1 MSIEESF
8 KGMTSAFNTDYVHD
22 EEVNEK
28 MINEIEVRKNEIV
41 NKIEKL
47 PSVTLEDKDYMQLE
61 LKHLISGGFRILE
74 LLEQDIRV
82 GTKPRT
88 HEIYFTGL
96 DKVGNLLKELRE
108 LNKTVKQ
115 LEIDEIKA
123 GNTHTADLTV
133 THKLDGRSILK
144 MLKNA
149 QTNNSLNEISA
160 DFKVDDK

>member
-22 EEVNEK
+22 EEVSEK
-28 MINEIEVRKNEIV
+28 MITDIEVRKNEIA
-41 NKIEKL
+41 NRIEKL
-47 PSVTLEDKDYMQLE
+47 PSVSLEDKDYMQIE
-61 LKHLISGGFRILE
+61 LKQLISGGFRILE
-74 LLEQDIRV
+74 VLEQDIKI

-88 HEIYFTGL
+88 HEIYSNGL
-96 DKVGNLLKELRE
+96 DKIGNLLKELRE

-115 LEIDEIKA
+115 IEIDGIKA

-144 MLKNA
+144 MLKDA

-160 DFKVDDK
+160 DFEVDDK